1 MTIFKNYYKIYKELE
16 EEVKFYSRENFMK
29 QREIER
35 LRKEIKELKKEI
47 GGRKVCKKNG
57 KTLKTTKE
65 STK

>member
-16 EEVKFYSRENFMK
+16 EEVKYYSRECFLK
-29 QREIER
+29 QRRIEQ
-35 LRKEIKELKKEI
+35 LQKEIKELKKEV

-57 KTLKTTKE
+57 KTLKGMKA